1 MWKRPGKG
9 KLGWE
14 TFEVNKTVRTL
25 HQVLKICLLVFAL
38 AALTATVW
46 PQARLAVVWATG
58 RCQGC
63 SFHDAVNSHSLL
75 VNFAKASDAIG
86 IASKVIQTDPR
97 GFDLVAT
104 PMGQYWTVRGDRFL
118 KFTLGEQKLEIY
130 DSGEVTV
137 KPGDVVLDC
146 GANVGVFTRTALDR
160 GARLVVAVE
169 PAPGTVE
176 CLRRNF
182 EKEIA
187 GGRVIVVPKGVWD
200 HPDVLELAEGVDGNT
215 TGDSFVFG
223 RDQKKRVKVPLTTID
238 ILAAELG
245 LQRVDFIKMDIEGAE
260 KEALRGAAETIRRH
274 HPRMAIASEHL
285 PDDVTAIPEMVNAIW
300 NGYRVRP
307 SSCKD
312 AFLAITPEVLLFQPK
327 S

>member
-1 MWKRPGKG
+1 M
-9 KLGWE
+9 
-14 TFEVNKTVRTL
+14 RTL
-25 HQVLKICLLVFAL
+25 HQTLKICLLAL
-38 AALTATVW
+38 ALALVVAAVW
-46 PQARLAVVWATG
+46 PPARLAAVWAAG

-63 SFHDAVNSHSLL
+63 SFRDAVNSHALL
-75 VNFAKASDAIG
+75 VNMAQAGNEIG
-86 IASKVIQTDPR
+86 IASKVIGTDPR
-97 GFDLVAT
+97 GFELVST
-104 PMGQYWTVRGDRFL
+104 PMGQFWTVRGDRFL

-130 DSGEVTV
+130 DSGDVAV
-137 KPGDVVLDC
+137 KSGDVVLDC
-146 GANVGVFTRTALDR
+146 GANVGVFTRTALER
-160 GARLVVAVE
+160 GARLVVAIE

-200 HPDVLELAEGVDGNT
+200 HPDVLELAEGDDGNT
-215 TGDSFVFG
+215 TGDSFVLG
-223 RDQKKRVKVPLTTID
+223 RGQKKKVMASLTTID

-260 KEALRGAAETIRRH
+260 KAALRGAAETIRRD

-285 PDDVTAIPEMVNAIW
+285 ADDVTAIPATVSAIW
-300 NGYRVRP
+300 SGYHVRP

-312 AFLAITPEVLLFQPK
+312 AFLSIAPEVLLFQPQ

>member
-1 MWKRPGKG
+1 M
-9 KLGWE
+9 
-14 TFEVNKTVRTL
+14 RTL
-25 HQVLKICLLVFAL
+25 HKVLKICLLVFAL
-38 AALTATVW
+38 FTVTAIVW
-46 PQARLAVVWATG
+46 SPARLVVVWAAG

-75 VNFAKASDAIG
+75 VNMAKAGDEIG

-97 GFDLVAT
+97 GFELVAT
-104 PMGQYWTVRGDRFL
+104 PMGQYWTVRGDKFL

-130 DSGEVTV
+130 DSGEVAV
-137 KPGDVVLDC
+137 KSGDVVLDC

-160 GARLVVAVE
+160 GARLVVAIE
-169 PAPGTVE
+169 PAPRTVE

-187 GGRVIVVPKGVWD
+187 SGRVIVVPKGVWD
-200 HPDVLELAEGVDGNT
+200 HPDVLELAEGPDGNT

-223 RDQKKRVKVPLTTID
+223 RDQKNRVKVPLTTID
-238 ILAAELG
+238 ILGSELG

-260 KEALRGAAETIRRH
+260 KAALKGAVETIRRH

-285 PDDVTAIPEMVNAIW
+285 PDDVTAIPRTLNAIW
-300 NGYRVRP
+300 SGYSVRP

-312 AFLAITPEVLLFQPK
+312 AFLSIKPEVLLFQPK